1 MGRLLLYRISA
12 HPVVST
18 QGNVV
23 SLRRGKSYSRVLA
36 RLFNNNNN
44 NNNNNDDDDDDDDN
58 NNNSSSSSSSNA
70 KGQTRRSRRREEEE
84 EEEEVEE
91 EEVEEEEGESI
102 NKPREKIP
110 KIISAGR
117 NKSGRRDR
125 AELCGVEL
133 ARLCRREEAQWHRW
147 LEKPNEI
154 FAVFGERLFLSR
166 QNILT
171 RDLRATI
178 KDEKEEEEED
188 EDEEEEEE
196 EEEEDEEEEEEEED
210 DDDEGIFGVS
220 SNGPGH
226 EEDGR
231 EQKQGGSDAVGDE
244 RKDQEEEEEVE
255 VEVEVEEEEEGWR
268 RRYLDDDERS
278 HA

>member
-23 SLRRGKSYSRVLA
+23 SFRRGKSYSRVLA

-44 NNNNNDDDDDDDDN
+44 NNNNNDDDDNN
-58 NNNSSSSSSSNA
+58 NNNSSSSSSSSSSNA
-70 KGQTRRSRRREEEE
+70 KGGQTRRSRRREEEE

-166 QNILT
+166 QYILT

-178 KDEKEEEEED
+178 KDEKEEVN
-188 EDEEEEEE
+188 EEEEEE
-196 EEEEDEEEEEEEED
+196 EEEKEEEEEEED

-255 VEVEVEEEEEGWR
+255 VEVEVEEEEEEGWR